1 MARTVAAA
9 NEQSLLRA
17 RARGELSA
25 DQAFERLYALY
36 APLVLAWLR
45 VRVTRA
51 ADADDLQ
58 QDVWMVLY
66 DRWKRWEFRPEME
79 TAEARPILSFL
90 FRTAHFVLR
99 GHSRRASVRAERPLE
114 AAGQAP
120 ATDAADAGL
129 ELGRCLDLARRICP
143 EEEQDVLAAKLSGV
157 PAREIARALAITE
170 AAVDHRSRAAIARL
184 KGRLQPS
191 RAASFRRRAH
201 A

>member
-1 MARTVAAA
+1 MARSVAAA
-9 NEQSLLRA
+9 NEQSVLRS
-17 RARGELSA
+17 RASGELSA

-45 VRVTRA
+45 VRVPRP

-79 TAEARPILSFL
+79 AAEARPVLSFL

-99 GHSRRASVRAERPLE
+99 GHSRRAAVRAERPLE
-114 AAGQAP
+114 AAGHAP
-120 ATDAADAGL
+120 APDAGDLRL

-143 EEEQDVLAAKLSGV
+143 EEEQEVLWAKLSGV
-157 PAREIARALAITE
+157 PAREIDRVLGITE
-170 AAVDHRSRAAIARL
+170 AAVDHRFRGAVARL
-184 KGRLQPS
+184 KRRLEP
-191 RAASFRRRAH
+191 ASPGRRAH

>member
-1 MARTVAAA
+1 MARSVAAA
-9 NEQSLLRA
+9 NEQSVLRA

-25 DQAFERLYALY
+25 DQAFERLYSLY

-45 VRVTRA
+45 VRVSRA

-79 TAEARPILSFL
+79 SAEARPILSFL

-99 GHSRRASVRAERPLE
+99 GHSRRAAVRAERPLE
-114 AAGQAP
+114 AAGHAP
-120 ATDAADAGL
+120 APEAHDSSL

-143 EEEQDVLAAKLSGV
+143 EEEQEVLAAKLSGV
-157 PAREIARALAITE
+157 PAREIARALAISE
-170 AAVDHRSRAAIARL
+170 AAVDHRFRGAIARL
-184 KGRLQPS
+184 KRRLEPAGAPP
-191 RAASFRRRAH
+191 RGKAH